1 MGFFVVLF
9 CFVLIF
15 YQAYILV
22 LNRAQG
28 IYEIWAD
35 RFLIVS
41 MKDVYIIWLLSP
53 PCTYLD
59 FERANKYFKLG
70 RTAQL

>member
-1 MGFFVVLF
+1 MRFFVVLF
-9 CFVLIF
+9 CFVLLF
-15 YQAYILV
+15 YHAYILI

-28 IYEIWAD
+28 IYEIWDD

-41 MKDVYIIWLLSP
+41 MKDVYIIWLLSLP
-53 PCTYLD
+53 WTYLD
-59 FERANKYFKLG
+59 FDRANKYFKLG